1 MDENDYFIFT
11 LFGRRYRVPKPTR
24 IEITNDDRAQFI
36 QAEKVLDEY
45 HGLPQQ
51 LIAAFEKFIK
61 IENAPLFHAGMTS
74 FLIAHSFSHGYEYNA
89 KGLEAAGRWLLVAQE
104 MAPEDENVLQVG
116 FDYNLAKK
124 EYEPCRELLELGLKL
139 YPNSFEFHTRRISF
153 LTRRGTV
160 RQIEKAIQSTRKLRL
175 TSAQKETLVNQ
186 EAYAYL
192 VRRQWAKAI
201 KSYRRVTRM
210 LPNNPWAWHNLSIAQ
225 YESKNGFT
233 AFYSNRRALSLMDF
247 GAARDMQRRIL
258 PLFLIQ
264 TGAVIA
270 GILLVFSPILF

>member
-1 MDENDYFIFT
+1 MDEKDYFFFT
-11 LFGRRYRVPKPTR
+11 LFGKKYRVSKPTR
-24 IEITNDDRAQFI
+24 LEITDDDRVQFE
-36 QAEKVLDEY
+36 QAEKVLDQY

-51 LIAAFEKFIK
+51 LMAAFEKFIR
-61 IENAPLFHAGMTS
+61 IENVPLFHAGITS

-89 KGLEAAGRWLLVAQE
+89 KGLEAAQRWLLVAQE
-104 MAPEDENVLQVG
+104 MAPEEKYVLLVG
-116 FDYNLAKK
+116 FDYYLAKK
-124 EYEPCRELLELGLKL
+124 EYEPCRELLERGLKL
-139 YPNSFEFHTRRISF
+139 YPNSFEFHNRHISF

-160 RQIEKAIQSTRKLRL
+160 RQIEKVIQNARKLRL
-175 TSAQKETLVNQ
+175 TSAQKETLINQ

-192 VRRQWAKAI
+192 ARRQWSKAV
-201 KSYRRVTRM
+201 KSYGQVTRM

-247 GAARDMQRRIL
+247 GAARDMQKRIL

-270 GILLVFSPILF
+270 GIIIVFSPILF